1 MYTTAVPRLLF
12 VTGTAQDVRG
22 GSGTYVGTSIL
33 VAALRAAGH
42 AVVVLAPKP
51 GPDPVSLARRVAF
64 NLAARGR
71 AGSAGRFDA
80 VVGVD
85 RDGVFLPR
93 DDGRGRFAVAVKGG
107 IADEAR
113 FERGLARLRLAFE
126 SVLERWNVRR
136 AGVVIGPSRY
146 AANRIAED
154 YGVEAG
160 RIRVVPE
167 PIDLARW
174 EAAFASARTGDAR
187 DRGGSGGRILCV
199 AHLYPRK
206 DVATLVEALPG
217 VPGARLTIV
226 GDGPERPRIQA
237 RARELGLLDGRRVEL
252 LGHVPFERL
261 AAELRSA
268 DVFCLPSLQEGFG
281 IVFLEAM
288 AAGLPIVA
296 ARAGA
301 VPETVPDGE
310 CGILAPPGDPVALAS
325 ALSTLLPDAA
335 LRRRMGEAGS
345 QRVRQFDAPLVAT
358 RFLEALGLG

>member
-1 MYTTAVPRLLF
+1 VARLLF
-12 VTGTAQDVRG
+12 VTGTPQDVRG
-22 GSGTYVGTSIL
+22 GSGTFVGTSVL
-33 VAALRAAGH
+33 VSALRAAEH
-42 AVVVLAPKP
+42 EVEVVAPER
-51 GPDPVSLARRVAF
+51 GGPVSLARRLLF
-64 NLAARGR
+64 NAAARRR
-71 AGSAGRFDA
+71 AAEVADAGRLDA

-85 RDGVFLPR
+85 LDGIFLRRRSRP
-93 DDGRGRFAVAVKGG
+93 FAVAVKGG

-113 FERGLARLRLAFE
+113 FERGLARLRLATE
-126 SVLERWNVRR
+126 SRLERANVRR
-136 AGVVIGPSRY
+136 ADVVLAPSRY
-146 AANRIAED
+146 SAGRIESD
-154 YGVEAG
+154 YGVAPA

-174 EAAFASARTGDAR
+174 DAALGPPAEKAPGAT
-187 DRGGSGGRILCV
+187 ILCV

-206 DVATLVEALPG
+206 DVATLVETLPG

-252 LGHVPFERL
+252 LGHLPFERL

-310 CGILAPPGDPVALAS
+310 CGILAPPGNPAALAS
-325 ALSTLLPDAA
+325 ALSTLLADAA
-335 LRRRMGEAGS
+335 LRRRMGEAGRR
-345 QRVRQFDAPLVAT
+345 RVREFDAPLVAS